1 MPRRIIIGLA
11 VVIILGVAL
20 RIAASR
26 GWPLWQD
33 EAETVINSL
42 QVLERGYP
50 HSTYK
55 NKPLYESA
63 VSIPSLPDDPKY
75 AYLSTNYAT
84 SDLERNKGW
93 LTYYLEAGFLKLFG
107 FSTFTARLPF
117 VLIAGATILM
127 IFWLGRKLFNATTGF
142 IAASLHSVN
151 YYAILNERQAR
162 YLSLEIF
169 LVVVCLFFFH
179 AALTTKRRR
188 AYLLSGIALALLFYT
203 HIVSALAI
211 AVFFAA
217 AHVYAQHSWRVLISK
232 NFLLAVSVALLLTV
246 PWIVGVKLWTLTSSY
261 TTVLGPLTGVLIVL
275 MIAVT
280 YFFFQL
286 FVPSIRLGHLRRM
299 TSVTFLLLAAVI
311 IVIVKPFV
319 TPYESLAARLFV
331 ELNPIFMLLLAVLV
345 RHWWTQRKNIGGHLR
360 VVAWLVPLLA
370 AIYIFN
376 DGLGKFQ
383 NNLYDTRWVQQSID
397 FLDQHGI
404 DQQTPVLVSYQ
415 HFPFMLYSD
424 YNVDLLWPIRKSY
437 VDRYPGTIYFIINR
451 QAIHPTMFYRRLN
464 PREEDLPY
472 HDRLTACIQHVID
485 EQTDI
490 LECPPNLATGTAQ

>member
-1 MPRRIIIGLA
+1 MSRRIIVIGLTMA
-11 VVIILGVAL
+11 IILGVVL

-50 HSTYK
+50 HSTFK
-55 NKPLYESA
+55 DKPLYESA
-63 VSIPSLPDDPKY
+63 VYIPSSPDDPKY
-75 AYLSTNYAT
+75 AFVSTNYAT

-93 LTYYLEAGFLKLFG
+93 LTYYIEAGFLKLFG

-127 IFWLGRKLFNATTGF
+127 VFWLGRKLFNATTGL
-142 IAASLHSVN
+142 IAAALSSIN

-169 LVVVCLFFFH
+169 LVVVCLYFFY
-179 AALTTKRRR
+179 AAVTTGRRR
-188 AYLLSGIALALLFYT
+188 DYLFGGVALALLFYT
-203 HIVSALAI
+203 HLVSALAL
-211 AVFFAA
+211 AVFFGA
-217 AHVYAQHSWRVLISK
+217 AHVYARHSLRALISK
-232 NFLLAVSVALLLTV
+232 NFLLSVSVTLLLTV
-246 PWIVGVKLWTLTSSY
+246 PWIVGVKLWTLTSAY
-261 TTVLGPLTGVLIVL
+261 TTVLGPLTGALIVL
-275 MIAVT
+275 LVAVT

-286 FVPSIRLGHLRRM
+286 FVPSIRLGQFRRL
-299 TSVTFLLLAAVI
+299 TSVSFLLLAAIV

-331 ELNPIFMLLLAVLV
+331 ELNPIFMLLLAALGH
-345 RHWWTQRKNIGGHLR
+345 HWWTSRNNAGRHLR
-360 VVAWLVPLLA
+360 AAAWLVPLLA
-370 AIYIFN
+370 SIYIFN

-383 NNLYDTRWVQQSID
+383 NNLYDTRWVQRSID
-397 FLDQHGI
+397 FLDRHGV
-404 DQQTPVLVSYQ
+404 DEQTPVLVSYQ
-415 HFPFMLYSD
+415 QFPFMLYSD
-424 YNVDLLWPIRKSY
+424 YNVDLLWPVRQSY
-437 VDRYPGTIYFIINR
+437 INTYPGTLYFIINR

-464 PREEDLPY
+464 PSKEDLPY
-472 HDRLTACIQHVID
+472 HDRIGTCIQHVID

-490 LECPPNLATGTAQ
+490 LECP